1 MRIVTVRRISQVFFL
16 VLFLWFTLVTTF
28 GERWHELRGWP
39 VNWLLELDPLVG
51 LGTVLT
57 TGTLYAGLLWAVA
70 TLVLTAVL
78 GRFFCGWLCPFGTL
92 HQFFGWLGRLL
103 GTRHARNRYHPAQSV
118 KYYVL
123 LFLLVAAAGDL
134 LVLGSRASQ
143 SVKLAWLIP
152 LFVLTAYGVAAV
164 ARRLRRPRR
173 TGLLVGIVLFAW
185 LAAGRILPGDLTI
198 SASLL
203 TGFLDP
209 IPLIYRSVTLVYLPL
224 VDHSAGL
231 VFAAP
236 RYYDGAWLIGTIFL
250 AALLL
255 NLVIPRFYCRFVCP
269 LGALLAVVSRNAVW
283 RMAKT
288 ESPCSNCK
296 RCDSYCEGACDPSGR
311 IRTAECVL
319 CMNCMTDCEDS
330 VMTYRTE
337 PSAEGERPL
346 PDVSRRG
353 LLASLASGFVAVPL
367 LRVGGNLGPDW
378 NPGLV
383 RPPGSLPE
391 PDFLDRCLRC
401 GQCMRICPTNVLQP
415 AGADRG
421 LEALW
426 TPALN
431 NRIGTSGCQ
440 LNCVA
445 CGHICPTGSIRP
457 FTLDEKLGLNRF
469 AEQGLIRMGTAFV
482 DRGRC
487 LPWAMDRPCIV
498 CQENC
503 PVSPKAIY
511 LREHYETIRDGIGR
525 VRLADGDTVVLEDRV
540 LEVGRF
546 GTGDHYCLSG
556 ASPVRRRIGDNTTDA
571 LKLDAGDWGPPPA
584 PGTPVRIQVRLE
596 LPYVDPALCN
606 GCGICE
612 HECPVSGKR
621 AIRVTAEN
629 ETRSRDRSL
638 LPGGR

>member
-28 GERWHELRGWP
+28 GDRWHELRGWP
-39 VNWLLELDPLVG
+39 VNWFLELDPLAA
-51 LGTVLT
+51 LGVVLT
-57 TGTLYAGLLWAVA
+57 TGSLYAGLWWALV
-70 TLVLTAVL
+70 TIVLTVVL

-92 HQFFGWLGRLL
+92 NQFFGWIGRLL
-103 GTRHARNRYHPAQSV
+103 GTGRNRNRYHPAQSV

-123 LFLLVAAAGDL
+123 LFLLTAAAGDL
-134 LVLGSRASQ
+134 LVLGSRVSQ
-143 SVKLAWLIP
+143 AGKLAWLVP
-152 LFVLTAYGVAAV
+152 LFVLTLYAILVV

-173 TGLLVGIVLFAW
+173 AGALVAVLLFAW
-185 LAAGRILPGDLTI
+185 LAAGRVLPGDLTI

-209 IPLIYRSVTLVYLPL
+209 IPLIHRSVTLVYLPL
-224 VDHSAGL
+224 FDHSAGL

-236 RYYDGAWLIGTIFL
+236 RFYDGGWLIGTLFL

-255 NLVIPRFYCRFVCP
+255 NLVVPRFYCRFVCP
-269 LGALLAVVSRNAVW
+269 LGALLAVLSRNALW
-283 RMAKT
+283 RMAKI

-311 IRTAECVL
+311 IRIPECVL
-319 CMNCMTDCEDS
+319 CMNCMTDCEDA
-330 VMTYRTE
+330 VMTYRAA
-337 PSAEGERPL
+337 PSAEGELPL

-367 LRVGGNLGPDW
+367 LRVGGDQGPDW
-378 NPGLV
+378 HPGLV

-391 PDFLDRCLRC
+391 SDFLDRCLRC

-415 AGADRG
+415 AGVDVG

-426 TPALN
+426 TPVLN

-457 FTLDEKLGLNRF
+457 FTLDEKLGLNSF
-469 AEQGLIRMGTAFV
+469 AEKGPIRMGTAFM

-511 LREHYETIRDGIGR
+511 LREHFETVREGTGR

-540 LEVGRF
+540 LQPGRF
-546 GTGDHYCLSG
+546 GTGDYYCLFEG
-556 ASPVRRRIGDNTTDA
+556 GRVRRRIGDNTTDA
-571 LKLDAGDWGPPPA
+571 LKLDDGDGGTPPA
-584 PGTPVRIQVRLE
+584 PGSLVRIQVRLE

-612 HECPVSGKR
+612 HECPVSGRR

-629 ETRSRDRSL
+629 ETRSRNRSL